1 MEILTDIA
9 LRAHWFRSHEKEYR
23 VSKDTMLTPAA
34 RDFIREHGITLIYEE
49 TASEGQ
55 PEDAVSSVPEAV
67 KAVNQL
73 PDAAT
78 IEKIAKAAAAAVTNG
93 KRLDTAKAAA
103 ATSGQQ
109 QATAKAAAALERC
122 RQDISKTAAA
132 ESAGEPYKAMPMA
145 AVPHGADHKPQYVN
159 GETGEVLSVKPENMT
174 HLHGNVLVPKT
185 HPQIAFRGMLD
196 SLEAKI
202 MSLQVAASEN
212 GLHRL
217 TDALDEVLAYVRQI
231 LSAEVL
237 DKELEEI
244 HLLGLDSAGLRYE
257 SHHIKDIYGIPHPMP
272 EYRMGRI
279 CIGLNELRTF
289 VRETELA
296 AARAFQSGDTC
307 TRPDIVEAMNRLS
320 SVIYI
325 LFCRQLTGRW
335 PGQQEASEVK
345 DLPGFL
351 VEASGR
357 HVHLTQQAIDVL
369 FGENLHEKSP
379 LSQPGQYASK
389 ERVRLV
395 TAKGEI
401 DNVVVLGPP
410 RDAVQVE
417 MSLTDARILGIT
429 IPVNLSGDLKGAA
442 DVILVGPKGIYNA
455 VGSVIASKAH
465 IHMTPEDARLY
476 GVEDGDS
483 VAVRLETERPVTIDE
498 VIIRVSDK
506 FSLAMHM
513 DYDEANACSYKKGDL
528 GYIIKKN

>member
-9 LRAHWFRSHEKEYR
+9 LRAHWFRSHEKAYH

-34 RDFIREHGITLIYEE
+34 RDFIREHGITLIYEDS
-49 TASEGQ
+49 ASEGQ
-55 PEDAVSSVPEAV
+55 MEDKVSSVPEAV

-78 IEKIAKAAAAAVTNG
+78 VEKIAKAAAAAMESG
-93 KRLDTAKAAA
+93 KTQNTTAAATAIDSQMRSAMAAESCRQNLPKKAAA
-103 ATSGQQ
+103 
-109 QATAKAAAALERC
+109 
-122 RQDISKTAAA
+122 D
-132 ESAGEPYKAMPMA
+132 SANEHYKAMPMA
-145 AVPHGADHKPQYVN
+145 AVPQGSDHKPQYVN

-237 DKELEEI
+237 DKELGEI

-257 SHHIKDIYGIPHPMP
+257 SHHIKEIYGIPHPMP

-325 LFCRQLTGRW
+325 LFCRQLTGKW
-335 PGQQEASEVK
+335 PGQQESSETK

-357 HVHLTQQAIDVL
+357 HVHLTQQAINVL

-379 LSQPGQYASK
+379 LSQPGQYASE

-513 DYDEANACSYKKGDL
+513 DYDEANACSYKKGDM

>member
-9 LRAHWFRSHEKEYR
+9 LRAHWFRSHEKAYH

-34 RDFIREHGITLIYEE
+34 RDFIREHGITLIYEDS
-49 TASEGQ
+49 ALEGQ
-55 PEDAVSSVPEAV
+55 PEVEVSSVPESV

-73 PDAAT
+73 PDA
-78 IEKIAKAAAAAVTNG
+78 V
-93 KRLDTAKAAA
+93 
-103 ATSGQQ
+103 
-109 QATAKAAAALERC
+109 
-122 RQDISKTAAA
+122 
-132 ESAGEPYKAMPMA
+132 ESVGEPYKAMPMA
-145 AVPHGADHKPQYVN
+145 AVPQGADHKPQYVN

-202 MSLQVAASEN
+202 MSLQVVASEN

-217 TDALDEVLAYVRQI
+217 TDALDEVLAYVRRI

-237 DKELEEI
+237 DKELGEI

-257 SHHIKDIYGIPHPMP
+257 SHHIKEIYGIPHPMP

-335 PGQQEASEVK
+335 PGQQEPSEMK

-379 LSQPGQYASK
+379 LSQPGQYASE

-410 RDAVQVE
+410 RGAVQVE

-483 VAVRLETERPVTIDE
+483 VAVRLETERPVTIDD
-498 VIIRVSDK
+498 VIIRVSEK

-513 DYDEANACSYKKGDL
+513 DYDEANACSYKKGDM

>member
-9 LRAHWFRSHEKEYR
+9 LRAHWFRSHEKTYH
-23 VSKDTMLTPAA
+23 VAKDTMLTPAA

-49 TASEGQ
+49 AVSEGQ
-55 PEDAVSSVPEAV
+55 PMDADSSVPEAV

-93 KRLDTAKAAA
+93 QIQDTVKAVAA
-103 ATSGQQ
+103 
-109 QATAKAAAALERC
+109 QAEGC
-122 RQDISKTAAA
+122 RQKLPRTDAP
-132 ESAGEPYKAMPMA
+132 ESAGETYKAMPMA
-145 AVPHGADHKPQYVN
+145 AVPQGADHKPQYVN

-202 MSLQVAASEN
+202 MSLHVAASEN

-237 DKELEEI
+237 DRELAEI

-296 AARAFQSGDTC
+296 AARAFQSGDT
-307 TRPDIVEAMNRLS
+307 
-320 SVIYI
+320 
-325 LFCRQLTGRW
+325 
-335 PGQQEASEVK
+335 
-345 DLPGFL
+345 
-351 VEASGR
+351 
-357 HVHLTQQAIDVL
+357 
-369 FGENLHEKSP
+369 
-379 LSQPGQYASK
+379 
-389 ERVRLV
+389 
-395 TAKGEI
+395 
-401 DNVVVLGPP
+401 
-410 RDAVQVE
+410 
-417 MSLTDARILGIT
+417 
-429 IPVNLSGDLKGAA
+429 
-442 DVILVGPKGIYNA
+442 
-455 VGSVIASKAH
+455 
-465 IHMTPEDARLY
+465 
-476 GVEDGDS
+476 
-483 VAVRLETERPVTIDE
+483 
-498 VIIRVSDK
+498 
-506 FSLAMHM
+506 
-513 DYDEANACSYKKGDL
+513 
-528 GYIIKKN
+528 

>member
-9 LRAHWFRSHEKEYR
+9 LRAHWFRSHEKEYHI
-23 VSKDTMLTPAA
+23 SKDTMLTPAA

-49 TASEGQ
+49 TAPQGQSEA
-55 PEDAVSSVPEAV
+55 EASSAPEAV

-78 IEKIAKAAAAAVTNG
+78 VEKIAKAAAAAVAG
-93 KRLDTAKAAA
+93 SD
-103 ATSGQQ
+103 
-109 QATAKAAAALERC
+109 
-122 RQDISKTAAA
+122 
-132 ESAGEPYKAMPMA
+132 GEPYKAMPMA
-145 AVPHGADHKPQYVN
+145 AVPQGADHKPQYVN
-159 GETGEVLSVKPENMT
+159 GETGEVLSEKPENMT

-202 MSLQVAASEN
+202 MSLQVTASEN

-237 DKELEEI
+237 DRELAEI

-257 SHHIKDIYGIPHPMP
+257 SHHIREIYGIPHPMP

-335 PGQQEASEVK
+335 PGQQEVSETK

-455 VGSVIASKAH
+455 VGSVIASKAQ
-465 IHMTPEDARLY
+465 IHMTPEDAKLY

-483 VAVRLETERPVTIDE
+483 VAVRLETERPVTIDD

-513 DYDEANACSYKKGDL
+513 DYDEANACSYKKGDM
-528 GYIIKKN
+528 GYMIKKN

>member
-9 LRAHWFRSHEKEYR
+9 LRAHWFRSHEKAYH

-34 RDFIREHGITLIYEE
+34 RDFIREHGITLIYEDS
-49 TASEGQ
+49 ALEGQ
-55 PEDAVSSVPEAV
+55 PEVEVSSVPESV

-73 PDAAT
+73 PDAA
-78 IEKIAKAAAAAVTNG
+78 
-93 KRLDTAKAAA
+93 
-103 ATSGQQ
+103 
-109 QATAKAAAALERC
+109 
-122 RQDISKTAAA
+122 
-132 ESAGEPYKAMPMA
+132 ESVGEPYKAMPMA
-145 AVPHGADHKPQYVN
+145 AVPQGADHKPQYVN

-202 MSLQVAASEN
+202 MSLQVVASEN

-217 TDALDEVLAYVRQI
+217 TDALDEVLTYVRQI

-237 DKELEEI
+237 DKELGEI
-244 HLLGLDSAGLRYE
+244 HLLGLDSEGLRYE
-257 SHHIKDIYGIPHPMP
+257 SHHIKEIYGIPHPMP

-296 AARAFQSGDTC
+296 AARAFQS
-307 TRPDIVEAMNRLS
+307 PDIVEAMNRLS

-335 PGQQEASEVK
+335 PGQQEPSEMK

-379 LSQPGQYASK
+379 LSQPGQYASE

-410 RDAVQVE
+410 RGAVQVE

-483 VAVRLETERPVTIDE
+483 VAVRLETERPVTIDD
-498 VIIRVSDK
+498 VIVRVSEK

-513 DYDEANACSYKKGDL
+513 DYDEANACSYKKGDM

>member
-9 LRAHWFRSHEKEYR
+9 LRAHWFRSHEKAYH

-34 RDFIREHGITLIYEE
+34 RDFIREHGITLIYEDS
-49 TASEGQ
+49 ALEGQ
-55 PEDAVSSVPEAV
+55 PEVEVSSVPESV

-73 PDAAT
+73 PDAA
-78 IEKIAKAAAAAVTNG
+78 
-93 KRLDTAKAAA
+93 
-103 ATSGQQ
+103 
-109 QATAKAAAALERC
+109 
-122 RQDISKTAAA
+122 
-132 ESAGEPYKAMPMA
+132 ESVGEPYKAMPMA
-145 AVPHGADHKPQYVN
+145 AVPQGADHKPQYVN

-202 MSLQVAASEN
+202 MSLQVVASEN

-237 DKELEEI
+237 VKELGEI

-257 SHHIKDIYGIPHPMP
+257 SHHIKEIYGIPHPMP

-335 PGQQEASEVK
+335 PGQQEPSEMK

-379 LSQPGQYASK
+379 LSQPGQYASE

-410 RDAVQVE
+410 RGAVQVE
-417 MSLTDARILGIT
+417 MSDRKST
-429 IPVNLSGDLKGAA
+429 
-442 DVILVGPKGIYNA
+442 
-455 VGSVIASKAH
+455 
-465 IHMTPEDARLY
+465 RLN
-476 GVEDGDS
+476 S
-483 VAVRLETERPVTIDE
+483 SHT
-498 VIIRVSDK
+498 S
-506 FSLAMHM
+506 
-513 DYDEANACSYKKGDL
+513 
-528 GYIIKKN
+528 

>member
-9 LRAHWFRSHEKEYR
+9 LRAHWFRSHEKAYH

-34 RDFIREHGITLIYEE
+34 RDFIREHGITLIYEDS
-49 TASEGQ
+49 ALEGQ
-55 PEDAVSSVPEAV
+55 PEVEVSSVPKSV

-73 PDAAT
+73 PDAA
-78 IEKIAKAAAAAVTNG
+78 
-93 KRLDTAKAAA
+93 
-103 ATSGQQ
+103 
-109 QATAKAAAALERC
+109 
-122 RQDISKTAAA
+122 
-132 ESAGEPYKAMPMA
+132 ESVGEPYKAMPMA
-145 AVPHGADHKPQYVN
+145 AVPQGADHKPQYVN

-202 MSLQVAASEN
+202 MSLQVVASEN

-217 TDALDEVLAYVRQI
+217 TDALDDVRQI

-237 DKELEEI
+237 DKELGEI

-257 SHHIKDIYGIPHPMP
+257 SHHIKEIYGIPHPMP

-335 PGQQEASEVK
+335 PGQQEPSEMK

-357 HVHLTQQAIDVL
+357 HVHLTKQAIDVL

-379 LSQPGQYASK
+379 LSQPGQYASE

-410 RDAVQVE
+410 RGAVQVE

-483 VAVRLETERPVTIDE
+483 VAVRLETERPVTIDD
-498 VIIRVSDK
+498 VIIRVSEK

-513 DYDEANACSYKKGDL
+513 DYDEANACSYKKGDM

>member
-9 LRAHWFRSHEKEYR
+9 LRAHWFRSHEKAYH

-34 RDFIREHGITLIYEE
+34 RDFIREHGITLIYEDS
-49 TASEGQ
+49 ALEGQ
-55 PEDAVSSVPEAV
+55 PEVEVSSVPESV

-73 PDAAT
+73 PDAA
-78 IEKIAKAAAAAVTNG
+78 
-93 KRLDTAKAAA
+93 
-103 ATSGQQ
+103 
-109 QATAKAAAALERC
+109 
-122 RQDISKTAAA
+122 
-132 ESAGEPYKAMPMA
+132 ESVGEPYKAMPMA
-145 AVPHGADHKPQYVN
+145 AVPQGADHKPQYVN

-202 MSLQVAASEN
+202 MSLQVVASEN

-237 DKELEEI
+237 DKELGEI

-257 SHHIKDIYGIPHPMP
+257 SHHIKEIYGIPHPMP

-335 PGQQEASEVK
+335 PGQQEPSEMK

-379 LSQPGQYASK
+379 LSQPGQYASE

-410 RDAVQVE
+410 RGAVQVE

-442 DVILVGPKGIYNA
+442 DVILEIGR
-455 VGSVIASKAH
+455 AH
-465 IHMTPEDARLY
+465 
-476 GVEDGDS
+476 V
-483 VAVRLETERPVTIDE
+483 
-498 VIIRVSDK
+498 
-506 FSLAMHM
+506 
-513 DYDEANACSYKKGDL
+513 
-528 GYIIKKN
+528 

>member
-9 LRAHWFRSHEKEYR
+9 LRAHWFRSHEKAYH

-34 RDFIREHGITLIYEE
+34 RDFIREHGITLIYEDS
-49 TASEGQ
+49 ALEGQ
-55 PEDAVSSVPEAV
+55 PEVEVSSVPESV

-73 PDAAT
+73 PDAA
-78 IEKIAKAAAAAVTNG
+78 
-93 KRLDTAKAAA
+93 
-103 ATSGQQ
+103 
-109 QATAKAAAALERC
+109 
-122 RQDISKTAAA
+122 
-132 ESAGEPYKAMPMA
+132 ESVGEPYKAMPMA
-145 AVPHGADHKPQYVN
+145 AVPQGADHKPQYVN

-202 MSLQVAASEN
+202 MSLQVVASEN
-212 GLHRL
+212 G
-217 TDALDEVLAYVRQI
+217 LDEVLAYVRRI

-237 DKELEEI
+237 DKELGEI

-257 SHHIKDIYGIPHPMP
+257 SHHIKEIYGIPHPMP

-335 PGQQEASEVK
+335 PGQQEPSEMK

-369 FGENLHEKSP
+369 LGENLHEKSP
-379 LSQPGQYASK
+379 LSQPGQYASE

-410 RDAVQVE
+410 RGAVQVE

-483 VAVRLETERPVTIDE
+483 VAVRLETERPVTIDD
-498 VIIRVSDK
+498 VIIRVSEK

-513 DYDEANACSYKKGDL
+513 DYDEANACSYKKGDM

>member
-9 LRAHWFRSHEKEYR
+9 LRAHWFRSHEKVYR

-34 RDFIREHGITLIYEE
+34 KDFIREHGITLIYEE
-49 TASEGQ
+49 TA
-55 PEDAVSSVPEAV
+55 PEETETTAAEV
-67 KAVNQL
+67 
-73 PDAAT
+73 PDAA
-78 IEKIAKAAAAAVTNG
+78 G
-93 KRLDTAKAAA
+93 MPDTAMAAKVSKAV
-103 ATSGQQ
+103 
-109 QATAKAAAALERC
+109 
-122 RQDISKTAAA
+122 A
-132 ESAGEPYKAMPMA
+132 EVVQNESYQAMPMA
-145 AVPHGADHKPQYVN
+145 AVPQGADHKPQYVDAA
-159 GETGEVLSVKPENMT
+159 TGEVLSEKPENMT

-202 MSLQVAASEN
+202 MSLQVTASEN
-212 GLHRL
+212 GMHQL

-237 DKELEEI
+237 DHALSEI
-244 HLLGLDSAGLRYE
+244 HLLGLDSGGLRYE
-257 SHHIKDIYGIPHPMP
+257 SHHIQEIYGMPHPMP

-296 AARAFQSGDTC
+296 AARAFQEGETC

-335 PGQQEASEVK
+335 PGQQGAEAVQK

-357 HVHLTQQAIDVL
+357 HVHLTEQAIQVL
-369 FGENLHEKSP
+369 FGEPLHEKSP
-379 LSQPGQYASK
+379 LSQPGQYASE

-401 DNVVVLGPP
+401 DHVVVLGPP

-417 MSLTDARILGIT
+417 MSLTDARILGIS
-429 IPVNLSGDLKGAA
+429 IPVNLSGDLKGAG

-465 IHMTPEDARLY
+465 IHMTSEDARLY

-483 VAVRLETERPVTIDE
+483 VAVRLGTERPVTIDD
-498 VIIRVSDK
+498 VIIRVSEK

-513 DYDEANACSYKKGDL
+513 DYDEANACSYKKGDM

>member
-9 LRAHWFRSHEKEYR
+9 LRAHWFRSHEKAYH

-34 RDFIREHGITLIYEE
+34 RDFIREHGITLIYEDS
-49 TASEGQ
+49 ALEGQ
-55 PEDAVSSVPEAV
+55 PEVEVSSVPESV

-73 PDAAT
+73 P
-78 IEKIAKAAAAAVTNG
+78 KK
-93 KRLDTAKAAA
+93 
-103 ATSGQQ
+103 
-109 QATAKAAAALERC
+109 
-122 RQDISKTAAA
+122 AA
-132 ESAGEPYKAMPMA
+132 ESADEHYKAMPMA
-145 AVPHGADHKPQYVN
+145 AVPQGADHKPQYVN

-202 MSLQVAASEN
+202 MSLQVVASEN

-237 DKELEEI
+237 DKELGEI

-257 SHHIKDIYGIPHPMP
+257 SHHIKEIYGIPHPMP

-325 LFCRQLTGRW
+325 LFCRQTGRW
-335 PGQQEASEVK
+335 PGQQEPSEMK

-379 LSQPGQYASK
+379 LSQPGQYASE

-410 RDAVQVE
+410 RGAVQVE

-483 VAVRLETERPVTIDE
+483 VAVRLETERPVTIDD
-498 VIIRVSDK
+498 VIIRVSEK

-513 DYDEANACSYKKGDL
+513 DYDEANACSYKKGDM

>member
-9 LRAHWFRSHEKEYR
+9 LRAHWFRSHEKTYH

-49 TASEGQ
+49 TAPEGQ
-55 PEDAVSSVPEAV
+55 PEDTASSVPEAV

-93 KRLDTAKAAA
+93 QIQDTAKVAAA
-103 ATSGQQ
+103 EEG
-109 QATAKAAAALERC
+109 C
-122 RQDISKTAAA
+122 RQNLSKTAAA
-132 ESAGEPYKAMPMA
+132 GSAGDTYKAMPMA
-145 AVPHGADHKPQYVN
+145 AVPQGADHKPQYVN

-217 TDALDEVLAYVRQI
+217 TDALDEVLVYVRQI

-237 DKELEEI
+237 DRELAEI

-335 PGQQEASEVK
+335 PGQQDAAETK

-465 IHMTPEDARLY
+465 IHMTPADARLY